1 MRAVQTQY
9 SSLIHLDVGSTRTK
23 CGVLP
28 FKNAPQVIHRDLM
41 CMNCFGLDHGV
52 DTVNASMIGVQKIY
66 ERKTI
71 SQNETGR
78 MPSEA
83 KEGT

>member
-9 SSLIHLDVGSTRTK
+9 SSLVHLDVGTTRTK

-28 FKNAPQVIHRDLM
+28 YKNAPAVIHRDLM

-52 DTVNASMIGVQKIY
+52 GKITASMIGVQKIY
-66 ERKTI
+66 ERKAITK
-71 SQNETGR
+71 NEI
-78 MPSEA
+78 
-83 KEGT
+83 